1 MRKEKSPADP
11 DSLLSLI
18 QQVKENYQQPKP
30 ASPKRGKKP
39 DFSAL
44 SLLLLAVVSVVTRT
58 FRDSELHKLLERDS
72 ALLSALEMPRLPH
85 RTTIGRRL
93 ASLVEQAETQ
103 INLLGKQIIDEV
115 EPKPDQSKVSAID
128 GRMYQSAGNLWHK
141 SSRQSGV
148 IPAGVRNIDTES
160 NWSKSGYRGW
170 VQGYRLILQ
179 GLVFPYPVPVFAAW
193 RANNLNEAAVAV
205 ESLESNRL
213 QVTDVLLGDNT
224 FAGAEFPQAYS
235 EAGGWVLTPAQLPPK
250 RRSWKCDLYDYR
262 KETIELLFQR
272 IIQAA
277 GLKQCQVKGVG
288 RNGAFVLA
296 SVWLYQVCFLVDYR
310 EGKPLANV
318 KEQIDCARWRI
329 KS

>member
-1 MRKEKSPADP
+1 MHKEKSPADP

-39 DFSAL
+39 NFSSL
-44 SLLLLAVVSVVTRT
+44 SFLLLAVVSVVTRT
-58 FRDSELHKLLERDS
+58 FRDSELHKLLECDS

-85 RTTIGRRL
+85 RTTIGRCL
-93 ASLVEQAETQ
+93 ASLVEQAEAQ
-103 INLLGKQIIDEV
+103 INLPGKQIIDEV
-115 EPKPDQSKVSAID
+115 EPKSDQSKVSAID
-128 GRMYQSAGNLWHK
+128 GRMYQAVGNLWHK
-141 SSRQSGV
+141 SSRQLGV

-193 RANNLNEAAVAV
+193 RANNINEAIVAV
-205 ESLESNRL
+205 ESLENDQL

-224 FAGAEFPQAYS
+224 FAGAGLPQAYS
-235 EAGGWVLTPAQLPPK
+235 EAGGWVLSLAQLPPK
-250 RRSWKCDLYDYR
+250 RRSWKWELYSYR
-262 KETIELLFQR
+262 KEAIELLFQR

-296 SVWLYQVCFLVDYR
+296 SVWLYQVCFLVDYW